1 MKYPTVQT
9 GMKKKWNGTLYGG
22 ESCGSRCG
30 ECLTKMQL
38 VLLSALFCS
47 TLTTGVGLEIRK
59 LEVPSIADPRWERV
73 LLKCEYDLGGKDLY
87 SVTWNKDGQEFF
99 RFMPGSPTPKRPQNI
114 SGLYIDL
121 NQSDHQ
127 HVTLLGPNTRKGKVD
142 LAGSYGCEV
151 SSEAPSFETDYREAN
166 MSVAVPPKSPP
177 VLEGMRPSYKIS
189 DILQAECTSGLS
201 YPPAVLTFILND
213 KEVNRALTKDLR
225 GGGNI
230 EGRLISTTRLGLTL
244 RLERHHFSGG
254 SLTLI
259 CQSTLP
265 GIAND
270 QPLKTIEIATLA
282 ASNQRLVLDQEPS
295 KSGSR
300 SNVELFPVLT
310 CWTVTVIHV
319 ISCDSL
325 RRLLRV

>member
-1 MKYPTVQT
+1 MKYSRVQT
-9 GMKKKWNGTLYGG
+9 GKKWSATLLGD
-22 ESCGSRCG
+22 ESCSRCG
-30 ECLTKMQL
+30 KCLTKMQL

-47 TLTTGVGLEIRK
+47 TLTTGVAGLEIRK

-73 LLKCEYDLGGKDLY
+73 ILKCEYDLGGKDLY
-87 SVTWNKDGQEFF
+87 SVTWNKDGQEIF
-99 RFMPGSPTPKRPQNI
+99 RYMPRSLTPKRPQNI

-121 NQSDHQ
+121 SQSDHKQ
-127 HVTLLGPNTRKGKVD
+127 VTLLGPNTRKGKVE

-166 MSVAVPPKSPP
+166 MSVAVPPKSAP
-177 VLEGMRPSYKIS
+177 VLEGVRPSYEVGE
-189 DILQAECTSGLS
+189 ILQAECTSGLS

-230 EGRLISTTRLGLTL
+230 DGRLLSATRLGLTM

-265 GIAND
+265 GIADD

-282 ASNQRLVLDQEPS
+282 ASNQRLAQEPPR
-295 KSGSR
+295 SGAR
-300 SNVELFPVLT
+300 SNVELYSILT
-310 CWTVTVIHV
+310 CWTMTVIHV
-319 ISCDSL
+319 IHYNSL
-325 RRLLRV
+325 RLLRV